1 MGFGHGAAT
10 RHRDCGRLRAQEG
23 GATARVEPNHQRVR
37 VVGAMSRDRG
47 WAHEDFATKIADECE
62 LAVWTHGR
70 VT

>member
-1 MGFGHGAAT
+1 MARPHGIAIAAVCALK
-10 RHRDCGRLRAQEG
+10 RVGLLRGWNQ
-23 GATARVEPNHQRVR
+23 NHQRVR